1 MSKIYQSLKVR
12 NKNLRLRTLLMSGL
26 EKPLVLLHNG

>member
-1 MSKIYQSLKVR
+1 MNRIYQSLKVR
-12 NKNLRLRTLLMSGL
+12 NKNHHLLMLLTNGL